1 MRVLRDDEAE
11 IVRAYF
17 GAVIAGILTLGGA
30 CFWESSSGTR
40 VDHSMRTPS
49 GRSSQAMLSFRGLT
63 LNETCATV
71 NSVLSIDEL
80 HVRDRKVG
88 IFTIRGIEEVEM
100 RGVHARLA
108 SCTDRHGPSEES
120 GRSESPDFDELLA
133 LPVRDL
139 SLGFVSRVSVRQAD
153 LVFHNGGA
161 DLLRVDAGRI
171 DLALGSGGLQ
181 LTEGVAI
188 HARDGSELR
197 AARAQWQVKDGT
209 LRVSGPHEWTDGTD
223 WRRAASDG
231 RFALDRSGTLRP
243 EP

>member
-1 MRVLRDDEAE
+1 MRDDEAE
-11 IVRAYF
+11 TVRRYL
-17 GAVIAGILTLGGA
+17 GAGIAGMLALGGA
-30 CFWESSSGTR
+30 CFWESSQ
-40 VDHSMRTPS
+40 RTPASHSTRIPS
-49 GRSSQAMLSFRGLT
+49 GGSSRGVLSFKGLT
-63 LNETCATV
+63 FNETCDTV

-88 IFTIRGIEEVEM
+88 IFTMRGIEEVEM

-108 SCTDRHGPSEES
+108 ACPDRKRASEEP
-120 GRSESPDFDELLA
+120 GRSESPGFDELLA

-153 LVFHNGGA
+153 LVFHDGGA

-181 LTEGVAI
+181 LAEGVAI
-188 HARDGSELR
+188 RARDGSELR

-209 LRVSGPHEWTDGTD
+209 LRISGPHEWTDGAD